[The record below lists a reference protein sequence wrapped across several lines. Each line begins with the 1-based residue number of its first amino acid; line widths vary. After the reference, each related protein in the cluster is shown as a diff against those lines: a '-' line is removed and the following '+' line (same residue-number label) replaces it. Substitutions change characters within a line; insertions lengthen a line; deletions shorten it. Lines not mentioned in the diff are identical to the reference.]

1 MVVLILTKRNNGGT
15 YIEGLD
21 KLNGGVIEEREYK
34 ELKMKLGSLTDTD
47 FPDRDSYGNDRKVT
61 DLLTILT
68 DHHFDI
74 VSQCGTGTG
83 GGCGGFVSWTLTR
96 RFFTHD

>member
-1 MVVLILTKRNNGGT
+1 MVVLILTKSNKGDAF
-15 YIEGLD
+15 IEGLD
-21 KLNGGVIEEREYK
+21 KLNGGVIEECEYK
-34 ELKMKLGSLTDTD
+34 ELKMKLRSTDTD
-47 FPDRDSYGNDRKVT
+47 FPDRYSCGKTRKVT

-74 VSQCGTGTG
+74 VSQFGTGTG

>member
-1 MVVLILTKRNNGGT
+1 MVVLILTRVGGNLIN
-15 YIEGLD
+15 IEGLD
-21 KLNGGVIEEREYK
+21 KLNGGVIEECEYT
-34 ELKMKLGSLTDTD
+34 ELKMKLGLTDTD
-47 FPDRDSYGNDRKVT
+47 FPHKYFCGNDRKVT